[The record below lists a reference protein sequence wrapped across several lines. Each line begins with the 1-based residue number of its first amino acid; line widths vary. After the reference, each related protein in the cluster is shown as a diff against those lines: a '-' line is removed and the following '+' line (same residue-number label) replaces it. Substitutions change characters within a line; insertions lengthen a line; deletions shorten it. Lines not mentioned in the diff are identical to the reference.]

1 MLVCPCVALDARP
14 VEFTTATV
22 GVDEVHWTIVEMSCV
37 EPSLNEP
44 LAANCS
50 MEPNPIVGFA
60 GVTEMLW
67 IVAFETVSVV
77 VAEDAR

>member
-1 MLVCPCVALDARP
+1 MSQSTPGP
-14 VEFTTATV
+14 V
-22 GVDEVHWTIVEMSCV
+22 GVDEVHWTIVVMSGV
-37 EPSLNEP
+37 EPSLNAP

-50 MEPNPIVGFA
+50 MEPSPIVGFA

-77 VAEDAR
+77 VAEDPW